1 MILSFDFDFRLL
13 VPMQCFTKLY
23 FIFQVNS
30 ARLWRMWF
38 TEPCWYLDLCGR
50 GRTLKTRW
58 GRKRESFPKE
68 VCFKWRR
75 ARDTKVNTTPLPQR
89 NTSPSPQNKK
99 DCLEAKSQPCHS
111 LFVLVR
117 CPASTWPTY
126 PWFLFPG
133 YWGKSTWAH
142 SSLSDN
148 NFCLQVVTVS
158 LMKNAK
164 NTYNNEEQ
172 RLLLNIESMLLR

>member
-1 MILSFDFDFRLL
+1 
-13 VPMQCFTKLY
+13 MQLGFGGCGLPNLDGIWTC
-23 FIFQVNS
+23 VAGS
-30 ARLWRMWF
+30 EPWRWD
-38 TEPCWYLDLCGR
+38 EGGSESPCLKKSGSSVEGLGIPSTLHPRRRTTHRPHLCD
-50 GRTLKTRW
+50 K
-58 GRKRESFPKE
+58 
-68 VCFKWRR
+68 
-75 ARDTKVNTTPLPQR
+75 
-89 NTSPSPQNKK
+89 NKK

-126 PWFLFPG
+126 TWFLFPG

-142 SSLSDN
+142 SSLSDT

-164 NTYNNEEQ
+164 NTCNNEEQ
-172 RLLLNIESMLLR
+172 RLLLNTVSMLLR